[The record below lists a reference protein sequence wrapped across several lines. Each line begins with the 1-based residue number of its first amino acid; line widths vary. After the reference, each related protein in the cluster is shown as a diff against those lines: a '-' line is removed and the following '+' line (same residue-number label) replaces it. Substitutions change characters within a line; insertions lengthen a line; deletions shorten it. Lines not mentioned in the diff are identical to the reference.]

1 MDWNFL
7 LPLLAMFTML
17 AAIAFS
23 LYSKAVTEKKRK
35 DPNAPKSSLAKDGPG
50 PQPFR

>member
-1 MDWNFL
+1 MEWNVL
-7 LPLLAMFTML
+7 LPLRAMFTTL
-17 AAIAFS
+17 AAIVFS